1 MSMFDASI
9 KKKLRMNIVFPTIA
23 LSAIAILSWYF
34 QDINMDSIYK
44 LTQKTLPVQKA
55 MSEIQLQ
62 SIGVFSQI
70 YLLETVDS
78 KEKLTANKKAS
89 DEILADI
96 KQTEEKVNSS
106 STTYDQVSKRYEDI
120 FMITKKRLD
129 IEETNL
135 QIHNE
140 IESSISGIV
149 TQLGEF
155 SNKVNSIQN
164 EKEKISQ
171 RVNSSSKEA
180 ISKME
185 KVESLKSHLMT
196 VRDNLRDILQITGKR
211 IFKARMDSAQS
222 AVKSSLEEVTVLGYE
237 NMLANTE
244 ELKKLVTESMAS
256 RLILFDKPDDSTK
269 IQVENDI
276 QNAIAKIGALG

>member
-1 MSMFDASI
+1 
-9 KKKLRMNIVFPTIA
+9 
-23 LSAIAILSWYF
+23 
-34 QDINMDSIYK
+34 MDSIYK